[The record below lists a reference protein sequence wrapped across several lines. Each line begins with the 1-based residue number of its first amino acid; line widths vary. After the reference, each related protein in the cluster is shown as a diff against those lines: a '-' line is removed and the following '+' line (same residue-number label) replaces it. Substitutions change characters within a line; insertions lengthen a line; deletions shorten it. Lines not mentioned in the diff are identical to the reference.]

1 MFITDRKIGKVKIIE
16 LNGRIDATCD
26 HFAQDLQEL
35 VEKEENVLVDC
46 ANLNYINSAGLRAF
60 LSVLKSRSKAGSK
73 LHLCCLSADV
83 QRVFDISG
91 FLTLFKAFASREEA
105 MASF

>member
-1 MFITDRKIGKVKIIE
+1 MFITERKIGKVKVIE

-26 HFAQDLQEL
+26 HFAEDLQEL
-35 VEKEENVLVDC
+35 VGQEENVLVDC

-60 LSVLKSRSKAGSK
+60 LSVLKSRTKAGSK

-83 QRVFDISG
+83 LRVFEVSG
-91 FLTLFKAFASREEA
+91 FLALFKAFPSRDEA
-105 MASF
+105 LESF